1 MVAPL
6 IAAAIPKVIDIFGD
20 ALQSLFPDS
29 AEREQKRL
37 EYALKV
43 QETLNQLDLAQIEVN
58 KVEAQSASLFV
69 AGWRPFIGWVCGF
82 AFAYSLI
89 VQPFM
94 AFLLAAYDHPVKEL
108 PVIDGDLLGWAMGG
122 MLGLGSLRSFEKV
135 KGVAATGIASK
146 LPWIKK

>member
-1 MVAPL
+1 MVAP
-6 IAAAIPKVIDIFGD
+6 IIVAAIPKVLDIFGD

-37 EYALKV
+37 EYAIKV

-82 AFAYSLI
+82 AFAYTLI
-89 VQPFM
+89 IQPFLI
-94 AFLLAAYDHPVKEL
+94 FLLAAAGHPLKDAL
-108 PVIDGDLLGWAMGG
+108 PNIDGDLLLYAMGG
-122 MLGLGSLRSFEKV
+122 LLGLGTMRTVEKV
-135 KGVAATGIASK
+135 KGVTVGLSGS
-146 LPWIKK
+146 LPWRK

>member
-6 IAAAIPKVIDIFGD
+6 IAAAIPKVLDIFGD

-122 MLGLGSLRSFEKV
+122 MLGLGTMRTVEKV
-135 KGVAATGIASK
+135 KGVTTGMTGM
-146 LPWIKK
+146 LPWRKK

>member
-1 MVAPL
+1 MVAPI

-43 QETLNQLDLAQIEVN
+43 QETLNQIDLAQIEVN
-58 KVEAQSASLFV
+58 KVEAASASLFV

-82 AFAYSLI
+82 AFAYALI
-89 VQPFM
+89 VQPFL
-94 AFLLAAYDHPVKEL
+94 AFILAAYGHPVKEL
-108 PVIDGDLLGWAMGG
+108 PVIDSELLGWAMGG
-122 MLGLGSLRSFEKV
+122 MLGLGTMRTVEKV
-135 KGVAATGIASK
+135 KGVTTGMTGM
-146 LPWIKK
+146 LPWRKP